1 MRSISPSPLTEP
13 MEPPM
18 LNALD
23 LYLATSTASATQMV
37 GYATAG
43 IACIGAFIWGG
54 GSLVDHVLV
63 ARRVSQGVR

>member
-1 MRSISPSPLTEP
+1 MFQ
-13 MEPPM
+13 
-18 LNALD
+18 ALD

-54 GSLVDHVLV
+54 GSLIDHILV
-63 ARRVSQGVR
+63 ARCVSQGAR